1 MDVKSQ
7 KSYKSA
13 RFGPESEGI
22 ISPKF
27 PSEKT
32 INLKESATKLKEKGR
47 K

>member
-1 MDVKSQ
+1 MDIKSQ

-13 RFGPESEGI
+13 RFGGESEGI
-22 ISPKF
+22 VSPKF

-32 INLKESATKLKEKGR
+32 INLRESATKLKEQER